1 MLARPRDEA
10 VKRLEKD
17 MDSAIAG
24 AVERRVEST
33 SATACAIIP
42 HLERCAALAI
52 DTRSGWRLPEVK
64 LRAHVVPTDQRVSL
78 ALSRQLLIRT
88 RLLRCVGYPAQH
100 SVVILENLDPSW
112 SPPRGTR
119 WVDEGDLDALEEHRP
134 ELAQW
139 FAEQASGIVP
149 AQRAP
154 WERPGWFERAL
165 AWIDAVLVGRGWAR
179 SGEPA
184 QVRHTLD
191 SAVLCVPTS
200 AGDLYFK
207 ANHPHAAH
215 EGRLTQLLWRLAP
228 GRVPEPIATDPEQGW
243 LLSRAVSGQFLPP
256 SDPRVRG
263 LVRELGVLQRECI
276 DRVEALLQI
285 GCPDWRLLTLGE
297 RFEALV
303 REDDVLRLLRED
315 ERRRCLELPAL
326 VRAAADRV
334 AATGV
339 PDTLVHGDFT
349 TSNALFGAQGWT
361 ILDWDRGSLAHPCF
375 DVHLLLQDVPN
386 REVVTAVWDAY
397 LEVWREAVPLSV
409 LWELVRATKP
419 LWAGQYALLAATACA
434 EHESEDRS
442 LLTQGCAF
450 YLRRLLTL

>member
-1 MLARPRDEA
+1 
-10 VKRLEKD
+10 

-42 HLERCAALAI
+42 HPERCAVLAI
-52 DTRSGWRLPEVK
+52 DHRSGRRLPEVK
-64 LRAHVVPTDQRVSL
+64 LRTHVVPTDQRVSL

-112 SPPRGTR
+112 SPPPGTR
-119 WVDEGDLDALEEHRP
+119 WVDEGDLGALDEHRP
-134 ELAQW
+134 ELARW
-139 FAEQASGIVP
+139 FAEQASGSVP

-154 WERPGWFERAL
+154 WERPGWFARAL
-165 AWIDAVLVGRGWAR
+165 AWVDAVLADRGWAR
-179 SGEPA
+179 STEPA

-191 SAVLCVPTS
+191 SAVLRVPTS
-200 AGDLYFK
+200 VGDLYFK
-207 ANHPHAAH
+207 ANHRRLAH

-228 GRVPEPIATDPEQGW
+228 GRVPEPIAVGHEQGW

-256 SDPRVRG
+256 GDPRVRG
-263 LVRELGVLQRECI
+263 LVRELGVLQRDCI
-276 DRVEALLQI
+276 DRIEALLQA
-285 GCPDWRLLTLGE
+285 GCPDWQLLTLGE

-303 REDDVLRLLRED
+303 REDDVLRWLRED
-315 ERRRCLELPAL
+315 ERRRCLELPPL
-326 VRAAADRV
+326 VRAAADCV
-334 AATGV
+334 AAAGV

-361 ILDWDRGSLAHPCF
+361 ILDWTRGSLAHPFF
-375 DVHLLLQDVPN
+375 DVHLLLQDVPD
-386 REVVTAVWDAY
+386 REVVTAVWNAY
-397 LEVWREAVPLSV
+397 LEAWRKAVPLSV
-409 LWELVRATKP
+409 LWEVVRATRL
-419 LWAGQYALLAATACA
+419 LWAGQYALLAAAA
-434 EHESEDRS
+434 RAGHEPEDRS
-442 LLTQGCAF
+442 LLAQGCAF